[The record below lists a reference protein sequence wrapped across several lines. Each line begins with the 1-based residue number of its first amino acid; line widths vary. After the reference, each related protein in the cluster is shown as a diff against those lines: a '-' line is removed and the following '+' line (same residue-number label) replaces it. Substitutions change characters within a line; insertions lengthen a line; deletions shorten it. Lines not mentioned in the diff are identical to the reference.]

1 MSGIIERLLLFLDS
15 GSEALTAEALV
26 QMKDLLRRY
35 PDVAQV
41 WGSVRICGSNITSF
55 CGHQPWRGGAA
66 QVSVSFHPASC
77 LPPASHAPFP
87 CPFPSAP
94 PPSPFLPF
102 FPFIA
107 SVHLDSLLPFRS
119 E

>member
-41 WGSVRICGSNITSF
+41 WGKCGEVWGT
-55 CGHQPWRGGAA
+55 R
-66 QVSVSFHPASC
+66 
-77 LPPASHAPFP
+77 
-87 CPFPSAP
+87 
-94 PPSPFLPF
+94 
-102 FPFIA
+102 
-107 SVHLDSLLPFRS
+107 
-119 E
+119 